1 MFWLRD
7 KVDVLHDV
15 MVTSLSTECRADP
28 SEKFA
33 MRDLAGAD
41 AGTEEAGNRT
51 SAGSDVID
59 TGWQYE
65 APSITSASAAHHS
78 TWQYVGLAAVGFA
91 ESCVSIILLL
101 SCVYRRSKAC
111 CAKAES
117 PAVSST
123 DCVGESCPYAEIQ
136 SAALEMRLEQL
147 VAENKALRTVVN
159 AAWLGN
165 NIDILD
171 FEKRKQ
177 MQSDDSSEV
186 LSDGSTCD
194 DMASSPFSFSISDST
209 NVSDDD
215 EDLTDSSAQQ
225 MERHRRPT
233 GTNIWDIRSEET
245 SSEDMQDDSS
255 SIDLRDEDEEQEEL
269 IRRMEWQMAT
279 GKWQNEDENLI
290 RVMCTRW

>member
-1 MFWLRD
+1 MTGSASMSMFSIALVMQVFWLRD
-7 KVDVLHDV
+7 KVEVLHEV
-15 MVTSLSTECRADP
+15 MVSNLVTEYRADP
-28 SEKFA
+28 SGKCGLCEPT
-33 MRDLAGAD
+33 DAD
-41 AGTEEAGNRT
+41 AGAQDAGNRT
-51 SAGSDVID
+51 AGGSGVVD

-65 APSITSASAAHHS
+65 APLLTSIATAHPA

-91 ESCVSIILLL
+91 ESCVSIIMLL
-101 SCVYRRSKAC
+101 SWVYRRSKPRC
-111 CAKAES
+111 MTAES
-117 PAVSST
+117 LTGNST
-123 DCVGESCPYAEIQ
+123 HCTGERCPNAEMQ
-136 SAALEMRLEQL
+136 GAALETRLEQL
-147 VAENKALRTVVN
+147 VAENNALRTVVN

-177 MQSDDSSEV
+177 MQADDSSEV

-194 DMASSPFSFSISDST
+194 DNLASSPFSFSISDST

-215 EDLTDSSAQQ
+215 ED
-225 MERHRRPT
+225 RH
-233 GTNIWDIRSEET
+233 EET

-255 SIDLRDEDEEQEEL
+255 SIDLRDEDEEQEAL
-269 IRRMEWQMAT
+269 IRRMKLQMAT